1 MNSNVIDTP
10 IRKDSMSVL
19 KTLERNTYLTFQL
32 KDEMFAVDVK
42 NVHEVLEFTTVTKI
56 PGVPDFVRGIIN
68 LRGGVVPVVDLR
80 LKFGMTET
88 ERTQGTCVIV
98 LDIGF
103 GENKTVIGA
112 LADSVKEVFEFEP
125 GQVEPPPRIGSLSQT
140 DFIQGIG
147 KREDQF
153 IIILN
158 ITRVFSS
165 DEVVMLGATTEDELL
180 EENEESVEEE

>member
-1 MNSNVIDTP
+1 
-10 IRKDSMSVL
+10 MSVL
-19 KTLERNTYLTFQL
+19 KSLEKQTYLTFQL
-32 KDEMFAVDVK
+32 EDEIFAVDVR

-56 PGVPDFVRGIIN
+56 PGVPEFVRGIIN

-80 LKFGMTET
+80 LKFSMSET
-88 ERTQGTCVIV
+88 VKTQGTCVIV
-98 LDIGF
+98 LDIGT

-125 GQVEPPPRIGSLSQT
+125 GQVEPPPRIGSLSKT
-140 DFIQGIG
+140 DFIKGIG

-158 ITRVFSS
+158 VNRVFSS
-165 DEVVMLGATTEDELL
+165 DEIVLLGTTTDEETKEEETDESAEHE
-180 EENEESVEEE
+180 EENQLDSIG

>member
-1 MNSNVIDTP
+1 MAG
-10 IRKDSMSVL
+10 L
-19 KTLERNTYLTFQL
+19 KSLERRTYLTFQL
-32 KDEMFAVDVK
+32 EDEIFAVDVQ
-42 NVHEVLEFTTVTKI
+42 NVQEVLEFTTVTKI

-80 LKFGMTET
+80 LKFSMSATVKT
-88 ERTQGTCVIV
+88 RGTCVIV
-98 LDIGF
+98 LDIGT

-140 DFIQGIG
+140 NFIQGIG

-158 ITRVFSS
+158 INRVFSS
-165 DEVVMLGATTEDELL
+165 DEVVLLGATTDEDTP
-180 EENEESVEEE
+180 EEEESLESVEQEGDGH